1 MNNTFMKKEE
11 AMNILIS
18 VSNKLSEIESLFSQ
32 LRDDSKKKYL
42 EAESDLMKLNL
53 NSKELLEELDFIY
66 YSITSMKEL
75 HIVPIYENIE
85 WFKELINEAYTD

>member
-53 NSKELLEELDFIY
+53 N
-66 YSITSMKEL
+66 
-75 HIVPIYENIE
+75 
-85 WFKELINEAYTD
+85 